1 MHYVVNAVDLS
12 GVAQATYEL
21 ECADDEEAKGRAA
34 KFLDA
39 HPTVELWKGL
49 RRVAR
54 LTRNEAKNGSKPG

>member
-1 MHYVVNAVDLS
+1 MHYVVHAVDLS

-34 KFLDA
+34 KFLEA
-39 HPTVELWKGL
+39 HPAVELWKGL

-54 LTRNEAKNGSKPG
+54 LTRDEAKNRE